1 MTAKPPERHDQMQRA
16 VDADSRRSRPSSRPT
31 VTLVADLVCPWC
43 YIAFVRLQRVLA
55 GSGASLIWH
64 PFLLNPY
71 LPLEGVSRRRY
82 LERKFGS
89 VAQALA
95 VHRRAAEVGAQEGIA
110 FAFGAIDAQPNTLAA
125 HALVMAATR
134 LGRGS
139 VAAAALFRA
148 FFVDGADLGRLDV
161 LAEVASEVGL
171 DPHDVAELTAEASL
185 ERIALAHE
193 QAYAIGVTGVPVCR
207 FGDDHVIAGAQPEEV
222 LEALLDLE
230 LYRLAAAPES
240 ESTLLRDARLRNP
253 R

>member
-1 MTAKPPERHDQMQRA
+1 MTAGSPDQQQAMHSALAREEA
-16 VDADSRRSRPSSRPT
+16 RSLVEPAPRVR
-31 VTLVADLVCPWC
+31 LVADLVCPWC